1 MPHAQRKLDMV
12 RQKSHPSA
20 ATAYLLPATP
30 RHSSGCAD
38 PPPPFLQP
46 CAMSNN
52 ARAEVS
58 LLNST
63 QTTSVHAMNMAMES
77 KAQFEAEAGFD
88 CQLDDSLLAA
98 ISRHGSVGEHRTTGH
113 AQDRTGPGG
122 SPGSLRAST
131 RRGNGNYNNNTVET
145 SFETTV
151 DEQSADGQG
160 KKSRAGESAQVAHR
174 PHGRPPSALPGHR
187 KSSTSGLAPSSKPH
201 LPIHER
207 MTASTLYRQC
217 TPSRRHL
224 ASSSQKL

>member
-1 MPHAQRKLDMV
+1 MP
-12 RQKSHPSA
+12 
-20 ATAYLLPATP
+20 
-30 RHSSGCAD
+30 
-38 PPPPFLQP
+38 
-46 CAMSNN
+46 NN
-52 ARAEVS
+52 ARAETS
-58 LLNST
+58 PLNST

-88 CQLDDSLLAA
+88 CQLDYSLLAA
-98 ISRHGSVGEHRTTGH
+98 ISRHGSVGEPRTTGH
-113 AQDRTGPGG
+113 ARDQTGPGG

-131 RRGNGNYNNNTVET
+131 WRGNGNNTVE
-145 SFETTV
+145 SSLETTV
-151 DEQSADGQG
+151 DEQRADGQG
-160 KKSRAGESAQVAHR
+160 KKSRAGESAKVAHR

-217 TPSRRHL
+217 TPSRKHL